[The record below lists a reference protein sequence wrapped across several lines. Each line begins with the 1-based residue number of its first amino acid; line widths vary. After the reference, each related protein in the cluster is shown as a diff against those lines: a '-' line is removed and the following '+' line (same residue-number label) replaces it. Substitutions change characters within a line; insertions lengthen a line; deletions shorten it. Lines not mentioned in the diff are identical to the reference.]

1 MILNP
6 NACGHRIHIR
16 ENRLSST
23 SCVAASIDF
32 HEFNRDHS
40 PVNVILVVGERIR
53 HDLQVGRRTTLA

>member
-1 MILNP
+1 MILSS

-16 ENRLSST
+16 ENRLSNT

-40 PVNVILVVGERIR
+40 PVNVVVGERIR